1 MCGGGEEVGR
11 IREEFEPQRQ
21 MRVPEKKRTDENGEE
36 KKTQTGVQLHIR
48 KQEPV
53 SETIIVL
60 ELIYACIFISLYIIA
75 QIEYFPYIYCLS
87 ALLVYL
93 VN

>member
-1 MCGGGEEVGR
+1 MER
-11 IREEFEPQRQ
+11 
-21 MRVPEKKRTDENGEE
+21 K

>member
-1 MCGGGEEVGR
+1 MER
-11 IREEFEPQRQ
+11 
-21 MRVPEKKRTDENGEE
+21 KKKHKLGYNF
-36 KKTQTGVQLHIR
+36 ISAN
-48 KQEPV
+48 EPV